1 MDLKYKIGL
10 IASLLFLIVVAVRA
24 DEDMSPELKEVAE
37 NMREIDED
45 DETEDGLPNLME
57 RDTLD
62 PGLKSV
68 EYKVSQMYL
77 YMRWFIHL
85 S

>member
-1 MDLKYKIGL
+1 MDLKFKIGL
-10 IASLLFLIVVAVRA
+10 IASLLLLIVVAVRA
-24 DEDMSPELKEVAE
+24 DEDMSPELEKVAE

-62 PGLKSV
+62 PGFKSA
-68 EYKVSQMYL
+68 EYKVGQM
-77 YMRWFIHL
+77 H
-85 S
+85 